1 MDGNTMS
8 GKKVKNNV
16 KGWTDISS
24 IQFFFVYLKYD
35 NSRFKGN
42 CK

>member
-1 MDGNTMS
+1 MS

-24 IQFFFVYLKYD
+24 IQFFFVYLKYEK
-35 NSRFKGN
+35 NMFITNASWYEV
-42 CK
+42 